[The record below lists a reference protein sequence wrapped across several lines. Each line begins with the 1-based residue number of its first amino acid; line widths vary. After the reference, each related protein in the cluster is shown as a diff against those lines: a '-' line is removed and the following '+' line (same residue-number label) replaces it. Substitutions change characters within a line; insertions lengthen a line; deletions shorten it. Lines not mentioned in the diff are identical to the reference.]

1 MNIVTSPASGRS
13 ADTDAGTD
21 TDTWVHL
28 GGAIRQRRHS
38 AGLTL
43 VDLAGRT
50 QWSQPFLSQVE
61 NGRARPSMESLRR
74 IAAALGTTPQA
85 LFSGPVLPMG
95 APNVTRRDAVAALP
109 LAPGASSICR
119 VLLPGDAPVHLV
131 EFDGLPTDFLETWEH
146 EGFEAV
152 YVVAG
157 EVEVEVDGAVTR
169 LGAGEVVSYAARLPH
184 RHRSVGAEPARILLV
199 ETAAERAAAS
209 SATTTT
215 GAAHQPTRPRSRRGR
230 R

>member
-1 MNIVTSPASGRS
+1 MS
-13 ADTDAGTD
+13 AVSSDATAD
-21 TDTWVHL
+21 TDTWTHL
-28 GGAIRQRRHS
+28 GAAIRQRRRA

-43 VDLAGRT
+43 VHLAGLT
-50 QWSQPFLSQVE
+50 TLSQPFLSQVE

-85 LFSGPVLPMG
+85 LFGGPVLPAG

-119 VLLPGDAPVHLV
+119 VLLAGDAPVHLV

-146 EGFEAV
+146 DGFEAV
-152 YVVAG
+152 YVVTG
-157 EVEVEVDGAVTR
+157 EVEVEVDGAVTQ

-184 RHRSVGAEPARILLV
+184 RHRSVGNEPARILLV
-199 ETAAERAAAS
+199 ETVVESAAVSPAA
-209 SATTTT
+209 TTT
-215 GAAHQPTRPRSRRGR
+215 GAVHQPARSRPRRARR
-230 R
+230 